1 MKTTKLFLMT
11 CLLAISAPS
20 IRAELVGH
28 WKFDGDL
35 QDNSGKENHGTFEGS
50 AALDDDTPAA
60 LGSGQSLQ
68 LDGSG
73 YVLVEHSESLNL
85 EETLTLTAWI
95 KPVGDMGWDGIL
107 AKNPSAEPEPSL
119 PNHAGNYEWRIHAG
133 NRTLE
138 FLTQQ
143 GGVNDTSNFSSTDA
157 FVEEGQW
164 THVAVSVDA
173 RQTGTG
179 DVKFYVNGELTADD
193 FIIENTFLPT
203 NENPLYIGNRAD
215 LTTTPFNGFL
225 DDLRI
230 YNTVLSDEEIA
241 NIAAGKASSL
251 SASRFSS
258 AVGEGITIARLSK
271 NMPEEGESYT
281 FALVNGEGD
290 NDNDKFA
297 IEGNALKTGGHNFAS
312 DPDGTV
318 YSIRVQTTAQ
328 TAGDRFTDI
337 FNLILTGDSDS
348 DDLPDAFEKRFTED
362 LARLS
367 GQNNADADQDGL
379 SDLQEFEHINGEFPD
394 LNPINPDT
402 DDDTLLDGEE
412 IAGAGQRPPT
422 NPTLAD
428 TDGDGL
434 TDKAENNTGTFVG
447 VSQTG
452 TNPTLK
458 DTDGDGAADGKEV
471 AKGSNP
477 TDAESLPPV
486 FLVGLWRFDEEDAR
500 DDSGRGH
507 DGQAF
512 DLIFPDQNPVTPG
525 QGKYADF
532 DSSDGG
538 QPRIEIPH
546 HQDFNLDDELSI
558 AAWVFPIDNV
568 VWDGILA
575 KNPSADSAPNHA
587 GNFELRIQSG
597 GRALQFLSQRGGIND
612 TATYTSAETVIQSD
626 VWSHIAVTAKADS
639 GNLQFFLNG
648 ELTETLTEA
657 INFSAFPV
665 NENPLYIGNRADLA
679 TPFDG
684 FLDDV
689 ALFDGVL
696 SESQVQAVMNGDF
709 DGFSAEEPPR
719 PLAFSIAE
727 VAFHPE
733 EKSVTISWESVSG
746 AIYTVETSND
756 LISWSPLAEGIAPG
770 ADNSTSYTDNERAP
784 DAEILFY
791 RIIQH

>member
-1 MKTTKLFLMT
+1 MKTTKLFLMA
-11 CLLAISAPS
+11 CVLAVSTPA

-35 QDNSGKENHGTFEGS
+35 QDSSDKENHGSLQGN
-50 AALDDDTPAA
+50 AALGNDISAT

-85 EETLTLTAWI
+85 EETLTLAAWI
-95 KPVGDMGWDGIL
+95 KPVGNLGWDGIL
-107 AKNPSAEPEPSL
+107 AKNPSLDSN
-119 PNHAGNYEWRIHAG
+119 PNHAGNFELRIHAG

-143 GGVNDTSNFSSTDA
+143 GGVNDTLLLPSTDDA
-157 FVEEGQW
+157 FIIEEGQW

-173 RQTGTG
+173 AKTG
-179 DVKFYVNGELTADD
+179 DVKFYVNGELTADELY
-193 FIIENTFLPT
+193 IENDFLPA

-225 DDLRI
+225 DDVRI

-241 NIAAGKASSL
+241 DIAAGTASSI

-258 AVGEGITIARLSK
+258 AVAEGTTIARLSK
-271 NMPEEGESYT
+271 NMPAEGESYT

-290 NDNDKFA
+290 DDNDKFA
-297 IEGNALKTGGHNFAS
+297 LEGNALKTSGHNFAG

-328 TAGDRFTDI
+328 TSGERFIDI

-348 DDLPDAFEKRFTED
+348 DGLPDAFEKRFTED
-362 LARLS
+362 PARLS
-367 GQNNADADQDGL
+367 GRDNADADQDGL

-394 LNPINPDT
+394 LNPTNPDT
-402 DDDTLLDGEE
+402 DGDNLLDGEE
-412 IAGAGQRPPT
+412 IAGAGRRPPT
-422 NPTLAD
+422 NPTQAD
-428 TDGDGL
+428 SDGDGL
-434 TDKAENNTGTFVG
+434 TDNVENNTGTFAG
-447 VSQTG
+447 ASQTG
-452 TNPTLK
+452 TNPTLS

-471 AKGSNP
+471 IAGSNP

-486 FLVGLWRFDEEDAR
+486 RLVGLWRFNEEDAR

-512 DLIFPDQNPVTPG
+512 DLFFSDEVPETLSE
-525 QGKYADF
+525 GKSADF
-532 DSSDGG
+532 YSGDGS

-546 HQDFNLDDELSI
+546 HQDFNLDSDLSI
-558 AAWVFPIDNV
+558 AAWVHPIDNV
-568 VWDGILA
+568 VWDGVLA

-597 GRALQFLSQRGGIND
+597 GRSLQFLSQRGGSND
-612 TATYTSAETVIQSD
+612 TATYTSAETVIQD
-626 VWSHIAVTAKADS
+626 NVWSHIAVTAEASS
-639 GNLQFFLNG
+639 GNLRFFLDG
-648 ELTETLTEA
+648 ELTETQKTDA
-657 INFSAFPV
+657 INFDAFPV
-665 NENPLYIGNRADLA
+665 NEMPVYIGNRADLA

-684 FLDDV
+684 LLDDV

-696 SESQVQAVMNGDF
+696 SESQVRAVMNGDF
-709 DGFSAEEPPR
+709 DSFSADEPKTPQ
-719 PLAFSIAE
+719 PFSITE
-727 VAFHPE
+727 VAFHSE
-733 EKSVTISWESVSG
+733 DKSVTLSWMSISSAS
-746 AIYTVETSND
+746 YTVETSSD
-756 LISWSPLAEGIAPG
+756 LVVWTALAEGIEPG
-770 ADNSTSYTDNERAP
+770 AGNSASYTDDERAP

>member
-1 MKTTKLFLMT
+1 MKITKLFLMV
-11 CLLAISAPS
+11 CVLAASTPAV
-20 IRAELVGH
+20 RAELVGH

-35 QDNSGKENHGTFEGS
+35 QDNSGKENHGTFGGS
-50 AALDDDTPAA
+50 AALGDDTPPA

-68 LDGSG
+68 LDGES

-85 EETLTLTAWI
+85 EETLTFTAWI

-107 AKNPSAEPEPSL
+107 AKNPSAESL
-119 PNHAGNYEWRIHAG
+119 SNHAGNYEWRIHAG
-133 NRTLE
+133 NRRLE

-143 GGVNDTSNFSSTDA
+143 GDVNDTLPLSSTDDA
-157 FVEEGQW
+157 FIIEEGQW

-173 RQTGTG
+173 KETGE
-179 DVKFYVNGELTADD
+179 VKFYVNGELTADD
-193 FIIENTFLPT
+193 LYIENDFLPA

-215 LTTTPFNGFL
+215 LTTTPFDGFL
-225 DDLRI
+225 DDVRI
-230 YNTVLSDEEIA
+230 YNTVLSDKEIA
-241 NIAAGKASSL
+241 DIADGKASSL
-251 SASRFSS
+251 SAGRFSS
-258 AVGEGITIARLSK
+258 AAAEGTTIANLSK
-271 NMPEEGESYT
+271 NTPAEGESYT
-281 FALVNGEGD
+281 FALISGEGD
-290 NDNDKFA
+290 DDNDKFA
-297 IEGNALKTGGHNFAS
+297 IEGNALKTSSHNFAG

-402 DDDTLLDGEE
+402 DGDTLLDGEE

-422 NPTLAD
+422 SPTLAD

-434 TDKAENNTGTFVG
+434 NDKAENNTGTFAG
-447 VSQTG
+447 ASQTG
-452 TNPTLK
+452 TNPTLS

-486 FLVGLWRFDEEDAR
+486 LLVGLWRFDEEDAR

-512 DLIFPDQNPVTPG
+512 DLFFSDEDPVTPG

-532 DSSDGG
+532 DSNSG

-568 VWDGILA
+568 VWDGVLA
-575 KNPSADSAPNHA
+575 KNPSADSASNHA

-612 TATYTSAETVIQSD
+612 TSTYTSAETVIQAD

-639 GNLQFFLNG
+639 GDLQFFLNG

-657 INFSAFPV
+657 INFSAFPA
-665 NENPLYIGNRADLA
+665 NENPLYIGNRADLV

-709 DGFSAEEPPR
+709 DGFNAEEPPR
-719 PLAFSIAE
+719 PLAFSITE

-733 EKSVTISWESVSG
+733 EESVTISWESVSG
-746 AIYTVETSND
+746 ASYTVEISDD
-756 LISWSPLAEGIAPG
+756 LVTWTPLAEGIAPG
-770 ADNSTSYTDNERAP
+770 AGNSTSYTDDERAP
-784 DAEILFY
+784 EAEILFY

>member
-1 MKTTKLFLMT
+1 MKTTKLFLIT
-11 CLLAISAPS
+11 CFLAVFAPS
-20 IRAELVGH
+20 IRAELVGY

-35 QDNSGKENHGTFEGS
+35 QDSSDKENHGSLEGS
-50 AALDDDTPAA
+50 AALGDNTPAA

-85 EETLTLTAWI
+85 EETLTFTAWI
-95 KPVGDMGWDGIL
+95 KPVGNMGWDGIL
-107 AKNPSAEPEPSL
+107 AKNPSAESL
-119 PNHAGNYEWRIHAG
+119 SNHAGNYEWRIHAG
-133 NRTLE
+133 NRRLE

-143 GGVNDTSNFSSTDA
+143 GDVNDTLPLPSTDDA
-157 FVEEGQW
+157 FIIEEGQW

-173 RQTGTG
+173 RETGTG
-179 DVKFYVNGELTADD
+179 EVKFYVNGELTADELY
-193 FIIENTFLPT
+193 IENTFLPA

-225 DDLRI
+225 DDVRI

-241 NIAAGKASSL
+241 NIASGKASSL

-258 AVGEGITIARLSK
+258 AIAKGTTIARLSK
-271 NMPEEGESYT
+271 NTPEEGESYT
-281 FALVNGEGD
+281 FALVNGEGSA
-290 NDNDKFA
+290 DNDKFA
-297 IEGNALKTGGHNFAS
+297 IEGDALKSGGHNFAG

-328 TAGDRFTDI
+328 NAGDRFTDI
-337 FNLILTGDSDS
+337 FNLILTGDSDA
-348 DDLPDAFEKRFTED
+348 DRLPDAFEKRFTED

-394 LNPINPDT
+394 LNPIHPDT
-402 DDDTLLDGEE
+402 DGDNLLDGEE

-422 NPTLAD
+422 NPTQAD
-428 TDGDGL
+428 SDGDGL
-434 TDKAENNTGTFVG
+434 ADNVENNTGTFAG
-447 VSQTG
+447 ANQTG
-452 TNPTLK
+452 TNPTLT

-486 FLVGLWRFDEEDAR
+486 LLVGLWRFDEEDAR

-512 DLIFPDQNPVTPG
+512 ELFFSDEDPVTPE

-532 DSSDGG
+532 DSTGGG

-558 AAWVFPIDNV
+558 AAWVHPIGDI

-597 GRALQFLSQRGGIND
+597 GRALQFLLQRGGIND
-612 TATYTSAETVIQSD
+612 TATYTSAETVIQANE
-626 VWSHIAVTAKADS
+626 WSHIAVTAKADS
-639 GNLQFFLNG
+639 GDLQFFLNG

-657 INFSAFPV
+657 VNFAAFPI

-709 DGFSAEEPPR
+709 DGFSAEEPPK
-719 PLAFSIAE
+719 PLAFSITD

-733 EKSVTISWESVSG
+733 EESVAISWESVSG
-746 AIYTVETSND
+746 ASYTVETSRD
-756 LISWSPLAEGIAPG
+756 LIVWTPLAEGITPG
-770 ADNSTSYTDNERAP
+770 AGNSTSYTDDARASE
-784 DAEILFY
+784 AEILFY
-791 RIIQH
+791 RVIQH

>member
-1 MKTTKLFLMT
+1 MV
-11 CLLAISAPS
+11 CVLAASTPAV
-20 IRAELVGH
+20 RAELVGH

-35 QDNSGKENHGTFEGS
+35 QDNSGKENHGTFGGS
-50 AALDDDTPAA
+50 AALGDDTPPA

-68 LDGSG
+68 LDGES

-85 EETLTLTAWI
+85 EETLTFTAWI

-107 AKNPSAEPEPSL
+107 AKNPSAESL
-119 PNHAGNYEWRIHAG
+119 SNHAGNYEWRIHAG
-133 NRTLE
+133 NRRLE

-143 GGVNDTSNFSSTDA
+143 GDVNDTLPLSSTDDA
-157 FVEEGQW
+157 FIIEEGQW

-173 RQTGTG
+173 KETGE
-179 DVKFYVNGELTADD
+179 VKFYVNGELTADD
-193 FIIENTFLPT
+193 LYIENDFLPA

-215 LTTTPFNGFL
+215 LTTTPFDGFL
-225 DDLRI
+225 DDVRI
-230 YNTVLSDEEIA
+230 YNTVLSDKEIA
-241 NIAAGKASSL
+241 DIADGKASSL
-251 SASRFSS
+251 SAGRFSS
-258 AVGEGITIARLSK
+258 AAAEGTTIANLSK
-271 NMPEEGESYT
+271 NTPAEGESYT
-281 FALVNGEGD
+281 FALISGEGD
-290 NDNDKFA
+290 DDNDKFA
-297 IEGNALKTGGHNFAS
+297 IEGNALKTSSHNFAG

-402 DDDTLLDGEE
+402 DGDTLLDGEE

-422 NPTLAD
+422 SPTLAD

-434 TDKAENNTGTFVG
+434 NDKAENNTGTFAG
-447 VSQTG
+447 ASQTG
-452 TNPTLK
+452 TNPTLS

-486 FLVGLWRFDEEDAR
+486 LLVGLWRFDEEDAR

-512 DLIFPDQNPVTPG
+512 DLFFSDEDPVTPG

-532 DSSDGG
+532 DSNSG

-568 VWDGILA
+568 VWDGVLA
-575 KNPSADSAPNHA
+575 KNPSADSASNHA

-612 TATYTSAETVIQSD
+612 TSTYTSAETVIQAD

-639 GNLQFFLNG
+639 GDLQFFLNG

-657 INFSAFPV
+657 INFSAFPA
-665 NENPLYIGNRADLA
+665 NENPLYIGNRADLV

-709 DGFSAEEPPR
+709 DGFNAEEPPR
-719 PLAFSIAE
+719 PLAFSITE

-733 EKSVTISWESVSG
+733 EESVTISWESVSG
-746 AIYTVETSND
+746 ASYTVEISDD
-756 LISWSPLAEGIAPG
+756 LVTWTPLAEGIAPG
-770 ADNSTSYTDNERAP
+770 AGNSTSYTDDERAP
-784 DAEILFY
+784 EAEILFY

>member
-1 MKTTKLFLMT
+1 MKTAKLFLMT
-11 CLLAISAPS
+11 CVLAASTSP

-35 QDNSGKENHGTFEGS
+35 QDNSGKENHGSLEGS
-50 AALDDDTPAA
+50 AALGDDTSAA

-95 KPVGDMGWDGIL
+95 KPVGNTGWDGIL
-107 AKNPSAEPEPSL
+107 AKNPSAESL

-133 NRTLE
+133 NRRLE

-143 GGVNDTSNFSSTDA
+143 GDVNDTLPLSSTDDA
-157 FVEEGQW
+157 FIIEEGQW

-173 RQTGTG
+173 KETGA
-179 DVKFYVNGELTADD
+179 VKFYVNGELTADD

-225 DDLRI
+225 DDVRI

-241 NIAAGKASSL
+241 NIAAGTASSL
-251 SASRFSS
+251 SAGRFSS
-258 AVGEGITIARLSK
+258 AVTEGTTIARLSY
-271 NMPEEGESYT
+271 NTPEEGESYT
-281 FALVNGEGD
+281 FALINGEGD
-290 NDNDKFA
+290 NDNEKFA
-297 IEGNALKTGGHNFAS
+297 IEGNALKTGGHNFAG

-394 LNPINPDT
+394 LNPTNPDT
-402 DDDTLLDGEE
+402 DGDTLLDGEE

-422 NPTLAD
+422 NPTLTD

-434 TDKAENNTGTFVG
+434 NDKAENNTGTFAG
-447 VSQTG
+447 ASQTG
-452 TNPTLK
+452 TNPTLI

-477 TDAESLPPV
+477 TNAESLPPV
-486 FLVGLWRFDEEDAR
+486 LLIGLWRFDEGDAR
-500 DDSGRGH
+500 DDSGREH

-512 DLIFPDQNPVTPG
+512 DLVFPDQDPVTPG

-532 DSSDGG
+532 DSTGGG

-575 KNPSADSAPNHA
+575 KNPSAESAPNHA

-612 TATYTSAETVIQSD
+612 TATYTSAETVIQANE
-626 VWSHIAVTAKADS
+626 WSHIAVTAKAGS

-648 ELTETLTEA
+648 ELSETLTEA
-657 INFSAFPV
+657 INFDAFPV
-665 NENPLYIGNRADLA
+665 NENPLYIGSRADLA

-709 DGFSAEEPPR
+709 DGFSAEEPQTPQ
-719 PLAFSIAE
+719 PFSITE

-733 EKSVTISWESVSG
+733 AESVTISWESVSG
-746 AIYTVETSND
+746 ASYTVETSSD
-756 LISWSPLAEGIAPG
+756 LVTWTPLAEEITPG
-770 ADNSTSYTDNERAP
+770 AGNSTSYTDNERAP

-791 RIIQH
+791 RVIQH

>member
-1 MKTTKLFLMT
+1 MKITKLFLMV
-11 CLLAISAPS
+11 CVLAASTPAV
-20 IRAELVGH
+20 RAELVGH

-35 QDNSGKENHGTFEGS
+35 QDNSGKENHGTFGGS
-50 AALDDDTPAA
+50 AALGDDTPPA

-68 LDGSG
+68 LDGAG

-85 EETLTLTAWI
+85 EETLTFTAWI

-107 AKNPSAEPEPSL
+107 AKNPSAESL
-119 PNHAGNYEWRIHAG
+119 SNHAGNYEWRIHAG
-133 NRTLE
+133 NRRLE

-143 GGVNDTSNFSSTDA
+143 GDVNDTLPLSSTDDA
-157 FVEEGQW
+157 FIIEEGQW

-173 RQTGTG
+173 KETGEA
-179 DVKFYVNGELTADD
+179 KFYVNGELTADD
-193 FIIENTFLPT
+193 LYIENDFLPA

-215 LTTTPFNGFL
+215 LTTTPFDGFL
-225 DDLRI
+225 DDVRI
-230 YNTVLSDEEIA
+230 YNTVLSDKEIA
-241 NIAAGKASSL
+241 DIADGKASSL
-251 SASRFSS
+251 SAGRFSS
-258 AVGEGITIARLSK
+258 AAAEGTTIANLSK
-271 NMPEEGESYT
+271 NTPAEGESYT
-281 FALVNGEGD
+281 FALISGEGD
-290 NDNDKFA
+290 DDNDKFA
-297 IEGNALKTGGHNFAS
+297 IEGNALKTSSHNFAG

-348 DDLPDAFEKRFTED
+348 DGLPDAFEKRFTED

-394 LNPINPDT
+394 LNPTNPDT
-402 DDDTLLDGEE
+402 DGDTLLDGEE

-422 NPTLAD
+422 SPTLAD

-434 TDKAENNTGTFVG
+434 NDKAENNTGTFAG
-447 VSQTG
+447 ASQTG
-452 TNPTLK
+452 TNPTLA

-486 FLVGLWRFDEEDAR
+486 LLVGLWRFDEEDAR

-512 DLIFPDQNPVTPG
+512 DLFFSDEDPVTPG

-532 DSSDGG
+532 DSSGGG

-568 VWDGILA
+568 VWDGVLA
-575 KNPSADSAPNHA
+575 KNPSADSASNHA

-612 TATYTSAETVIQSD
+612 TSTYTSAETVIQAD

-639 GNLQFFLNG
+639 GDLQFFLNG

-657 INFSAFPV
+657 INFSAFPI
-665 NENPLYIGNRADLA
+665 NENPLYIGNRADLV

-689 ALFDGVL
+689 ALFAGVL

-719 PLAFSIAE
+719 PLAFSITE

-733 EKSVTISWESVSG
+733 EESVTISWESVSG
-746 AIYTVETSND
+746 ASYTVETSSD
-756 LISWSPLAEGIAPG
+756 LVTWTPLAEGIEPG
-770 ADNSTSYTDNERAP
+770 AGNSTSYTDDERAP
-784 DAEILFY
+784 EAEILFY

>member
-1 MKTTKLFLMT
+1 MKITKFFLIT
-11 CLLAISAPS
+11 CCLAVSTPT

-35 QDNSGKENHGTFEGS
+35 QDNSGKENHGSLEGS
-50 AALDDDTPAA
+50 AALGDDTPAA

-95 KPVGDMGWDGIL
+95 KPVGNTSWDGIL
-107 AKNPSAEPEPSL
+107 AKNPSAESL
-119 PNHAGNYEWRIHAG
+119 PNHAGNYEWRIHV
-133 NRTLE
+133 NKRTLE

-143 GGVNDTSNFSSTDA
+143 GDVNDTSNFSSTDDA
-157 FVEEGQW
+157 FIIEEGQW

-173 RQTGTG
+173 KETGS
-179 DVKFYVNGELTADD
+179 VKFYVNGELTADD
-193 FIIENTFLPT
+193 FIIDNTFLPT

-225 DDLRI
+225 DDVRI

-258 AVGEGITIARLSK
+258 AVAEGTTIAKLSK
-271 NMPEEGESYT
+271 NTPAEGESYT
-281 FALVNGEGD
+281 FALISGEGD
-290 NDNDKFA
+290 DDNDKFT
-297 IEGNALKTGGHNFAS
+297 IEGNALKTGGHNFAG

-348 DDLPDAFEKRFTED
+348 DGLPDAFEKRFTED

-402 DDDTLLDGEE
+402 DGDTLLDGEE

-422 NPTLAD
+422 NPTQAD
-428 TDGDGL
+428 SDGDGL
-434 TDKAENNTGTFVG
+434 NDKTENNTGTFAG
-447 VSQTG
+447 FSQTG
-452 TNPTLK
+452 TNPTLS

-477 TDAESLPPV
+477 TDADSLPPV
-486 FLVGLWRFDEEDAR
+486 LLVGLWRFDEEDAR

-507 DGQAF
+507 HGQAF
-512 DLIFPDQNPVTPG
+512 DLIFPDQDPVTPG

-532 DSSDGG
+532 DSNNG

-568 VWDGILA
+568 VWDGVLA

-597 GRALQFLSQRGGIND
+597 GRAVQFLSQRGGSND
-612 TATYTSAETVIQSD
+612 TATYTSAETVIEAD

-639 GNLQFFLNG
+639 GNIQFFLNG
-648 ELTETLTEA
+648 ELTETLPEA
-657 INFSAFPV
+657 INFDAFPV

-696 SESQVQAVMNGDF
+696 SESQVRAVMNGDF
-709 DGFSAEEPPR
+709 DGFSAEELPR
-719 PLAFSIAE
+719 SLAFSITE

-733 EKSVTISWESVSG
+733 AESITISWESVSG
-746 AIYTVETSND
+746 ASYTVETSSD
-756 LISWSPLAEGIAPG
+756 LVVWTPLAEGIEPG
-770 ADNSTSYTDNERAP
+770 AGNFASYTDDERAP